1 MCAHTHMLKP
11 TITLPHRRGA
21 NTGSILLPQQI
32 VDAHRLPYY
41 TNEKRITEQKEP
53 GTHSLLR

>member
-1 MCAHTHMLKP
+1 MLQP